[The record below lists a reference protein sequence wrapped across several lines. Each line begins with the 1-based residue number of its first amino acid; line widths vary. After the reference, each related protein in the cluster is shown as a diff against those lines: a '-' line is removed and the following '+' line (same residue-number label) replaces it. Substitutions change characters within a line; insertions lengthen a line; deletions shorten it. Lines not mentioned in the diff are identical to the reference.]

1 MDDIITPFLRQ
12 AVSLYPHMTAKE
24 LQVATLVREGKSNKD
39 IADFMHI
46 SLNTVEL
53 HRYNLR
59 KKLGIQNKKANLR
72 SFLLSLN
79 KQDLKS

>member
-1 MDDIITPFLRQ
+1 
-12 AVSLYPHMTAKE
+12 MTAKE